1 MDYIYGAH
9 CEICKR
15 ETLEKINDNAVCS
28 NCGYFT
34 FPTANEKEDIEISP
48 KEAQKLI
55 KNGALLLDVREVDEN
70 KTTKIEGSLL
80 IPLKEIIYKIQE
92 LSRDSLIIT
101 HCHHGVRSE
110 KAARFL
116 NQKGYNAKS
125 MKGGIE
131 ECSLT
136 VDPKV
141 ARY

>member
-1 MDYIYGAH
+1 MDYTYGAH

-34 FPTANEKEDIEISP
+34 FPTQNEKGDIEISP
-48 KEAQKLI
+48 KVAQKLI
-55 KNGALLLDVREVDEN
+55 ERGAMLLDVRDKDEYE
-70 KTTKIEGSLL
+70 TTNINSSVL
-80 IPLKEIIYKIQE
+80 IPLKELIYKIQE
-92 LSRDSLIIT
+92 LSRDTQIIT
-101 HCHHGVRSE
+101 HCHHGVRSH

-131 ECSLT
+131 AWSLT